1 MLIRGNIV
9 RGSASPE
16 TEEFDA
22 ISAEGSNYPSALE
35 ALRAA
40 VPEGWQ
46 LAGII
51 TDR

>member
-1 MLIRGNIV
+1 MLLLGNIV

-22 ISAEGSNYPSALE
+22 ISAEGPDYPTALE

-40 VPEGWQ
+40 VPESWN

-51 TDR
+51 VDR